1 MTNTN
6 TIVDTLCDFIAYVDS
21 FYNEKTG
28 IYPIKGMT
36 NSMVIKG
43 VQKYITQIGEGTDHL
58 SGVEVIRLTVNVFVT
73 LSSLITDFSG
83 DKSLI
88 LLKKKTSKKMKKRL
102 DLLSEHCYNDYR
114 N

>member
-6 TIVDTLCDFIAYVDS
+6 TIVNTLCDFIAYVDS
-21 FYNEKTG
+21 FYNAETG

-43 VQKYITQIGEGTDHL
+43 VQTYITQIGQAE
-58 SGVEVIRLTVNVFVT
+58 
-73 LSSLITDFSG
+73 SLEWGGGDSVDRERVRDIILADNG
-83 DKSLI
+83 LQWDKSLI
-88 LLKKKTSKKMKKRL
+88 SLKKKTSKKVKKGV